1 MDDAAGFFANVFGG
15 ERFIDYVRSI
25 LKSFC
30 SFVNNFYLV
39 IQIGEISIMKD
50 MTEAATTMMTEEEK
64 AEIEKQMNSD
74 GKPPTPPA
82 QSTINQDGPSSTE
95 PSSAAPPPS
104 SDTPAPSDPT
114 NHPSG
119 SSSVVVHGDNSGSPS
134 PSLSHSLGDKE
145 KLERDREAARKRKA
159 EQKEKLREQE
169 KARRKVME
177 ARVEML
183 TAKMIE
189 RLRPFVDAKHPGD
202 KDDSETLAFEAR
214 MKREVEDLKL
224 ESFGVEVCLE
234 CLRAPA
240 MSNKRFQTAPSYHW
254 QCLHDEGYVVLE
266 VQEVLG
272 NVRSSYLVSVL
283 IRLTWSIVPDFS
295 LD

>member
-1 MDDAAGFFANVFGG
+1 
-15 ERFIDYVRSI
+15 
-25 LKSFC
+25 
-30 SFVNNFYLV
+30 
-39 IQIGEISIMKD
+39 MKD

-74 GKPPTPPA
+74 GKPSTPPA
-82 QSTINQDGPSSTE
+82 QSTINQDGPASTE
-95 PSSAAPPPS
+95 PPSATAPSSSSA
-104 SDTPAPSDPT
+104 PAPLDPT
-114 NHPSG
+114 PPDVTTHPSG
-119 SSSVVVHGDNSGSPS
+119 SSSVVVHGDNAGSPS

-145 KLERDREAARKRKA
+145 KLEREREAARKRKA

-202 KDDSETLAFEAR
+202 KDDPETLAFEAR

-224 ESFGVEVCLE
+224 ESFGVEVCPE
-234 CLRAPA
+234 CLHAPA
-240 MSNKRFQTAPSYHW
+240 MNNKRFQTAPSYHW

-266 VQEVLG
+266 IQEVFG
-272 NVRSSYLVSVL
+272 NVRSPNLVCFDL
-283 IRLTWSIVPDFS
+283 FDWSIVRDFS